1 MKNFF
6 YVINFKNIKMPL
18 ELDKETIFWNNMRK
32 VYREI
37 EQTAIDHAKFAKQMW
52 SPDSDPE
59 IIKRYTKEYY
69 DERCIGDNSY
79 FFTIFNLEIDRLF
92 NK

>member
-1 MKNFF
+1 
-6 YVINFKNIKMPL
+6 MPL

-52 SPDSDPE
+52 PPDSDPE